1 MTAIADLPPSVWADF
16 VACFRG
22 ELLGAGIAREVYALR
37 TDPSKVVKIE
47 MADRSFQNALEW
59 STWRQLRETKY
70 AKYLAPCHWISPCGI
85 VLIQERARP
94 LMPEHERV
102 RLPSF
107 LTDTKRANYGV
118 INGRVVAVDYGTN
131 LAISD
136 GAFASKLRKPDWW
149 DL

>member
-1 MTAIADLPPSVWADF
+1 MTAIADLPPSVWTDF
-16 VACFRG
+16 VALFRG
-22 ELLGAGIAREVYALR
+22 ERLGSGIAREVFVLR
-37 TDPSKVVKIE
+37 TDPTKVVKIE
-47 MADRSFQNALEW
+47 IADRSFQNVMEW
-59 STWRQLRETKY
+59 TTWHDLKATKH
-70 AKYLAPCHWISPCGI
+70 AKYLAPCHWISPCGV

-94 LMPEHERV
+94 LTPEHENV

-118 INGRVVAVDYGTN
+118 LNGRVVALDYGTN

-136 GAFASKLRKPDWW
+136 GAFASKLRKPEWW